1 MSQTLQK
8 LFTDAKATKS
18 VHPDQVDGFAFL
30 VTCGR
35 LILFAQLI
43 ENGKLVGDRIHVYTK
58 EPGDML
64 AFTENKNKDILLTF
78 AVDPETEV
86 LQLPIDVFNTIEEK
100 DEFTTALT
108 SWKKECGAEGDSFSL
123 DEFYDSLVI
132 KCKDADA
139 LFDTRI
145 QKRIQREAIETK
157 TLTTNLASVLDMKQ
171 VTDIE
176 TSSEPAVAQ
185 AIRKVATNAGIKIPE
200 HLTVDEKSV
209 ITPLDQVAMQSKF
222 RTRKIRLVNE
232 WADGESGSIFTHT
245 KVDRYPVSLHRHRD
259 KYVATTYFPD
269 KMPVTNTATK
279 EFSKTLEVNGW
290 TLYRT
295 FPTRV
300 LKLRDILSF
309 SFKGCTYDFSII
321 LLITVIL
328 SFVNLLAPYAT
339 GELVSSVIPQANH
352 NQLLIL
358 ALMLL
363 AAAFSQAML
372 GAGTAFAS
380 MRIEARAGY
389 ATLAAFLD
397 RVLSLP
403 APFFR
408 SYSSGDLAQRIM
420 GIESIRRALTT
431 ATITP
436 VLHAIYSVSYLGMI
450 FYYSA
455 TLALWAIVFVVLL
468 IIVMLVT
475 GFIQIHYQRQIQ
487 DSRGELDGLLRQLFT
502 SIEKIRVASA
512 ESRMFS
518 RWANLFQH
526 QRIAQF
532 KSLLANNVLL
542 TFNAGISAIST
553 IVVYYVYVNNVLA
566 SDSESSA
573 VSTGAFL
580 AFSAAF
586 AGVLSSGVALGSA
599 ITPLLTITP
608 IYKRL
613 KPIMET
619 VPEATV
625 LGEMTE
631 LKGKVAAKGI
641 SFQYETAE
649 TITLDNVSIEA
660 KPGQFIAI
668 VGPSGSGKS
677 TLLKMLLG
685 MEVASQGDIFYD
697 DIALQSL
704 DARFVRRQIGTV
716 MQDTRI
722 MTTSIM
728 QMLLGTT
735 TLTLDDAWAAAKIVG
750 IDKDIEAMPMQMFT
764 IVQDGTISGGQ
775 KQRIMIAR
783 AIIHKPRILFLDEA
797 TSALDQISQKHVTDS
812 IDALHCTRIVIAHR
826 LSTIMK
832 ADCIYVL
839 VDGKITEHGTYD
851 ELMKNN
857 AEFAELAK
865 RQLVAPG
872 EDLK

>member
-1 MSQTLQK
+1 
-8 LFTDAKATKS
+8 
-18 VHPDQVDGFAFL
+18 
-30 VTCGR
+30 
-35 LILFAQLI
+35 
-43 ENGKLVGDRIHVYTK
+43 
-58 EPGDML
+58 
-64 AFTENKNKDILLTF
+64 
-78 AVDPETEV
+78 
-86 LQLPIDVFNTIEEK
+86 
-100 DEFTTALT
+100 
-108 SWKKECGAEGDSFSL
+108 
-123 DEFYDSLVI
+123 
-132 KCKDADA
+132 
-139 LFDTRI
+139 
-145 QKRIQREAIETK
+145 
-157 TLTTNLASVLDMKQ
+157 
-171 VTDIE
+171 
-176 TSSEPAVAQ
+176 
-185 AIRKVATNAGIKIPE
+185 
-200 HLTVDEKSV
+200 
-209 ITPLDQVAMQSKF
+209 
-222 RTRKIRLVNE
+222 
-232 WADGESGSIFTHT
+232 
-245 KVDRYPVSLHRHRD
+245 
-259 KYVATTYFPD
+259 
-269 KMPVTNTATK
+269 
-279 EFSKTLEVNGW
+279 
-290 TLYRT
+290 
-295 FPTRV
+295 
-300 LKLRDILSF
+300 
-309 SFKGCTYDFSII
+309 
-321 LLITVIL
+321 
-328 SFVNLLAPYAT
+328 
-339 GELVSSVIPQANH
+339 
-352 NQLLIL
+352 
-358 ALMLL
+358 
-363 AAAFSQAML
+363 
-372 GAGTAFAS
+372 
-380 MRIEARAGY
+380 
-389 ATLAAFLD
+389 
-397 RVLSLP
+397 
-403 APFFR
+403 
-408 SYSSGDLAQRIM
+408 
-420 GIESIRRALTT
+420 
-431 ATITP
+431 
-436 VLHAIYSVSYLGMI
+436 MI

-475 GFIQIHYQRQIQ
+475 SFIQIHYQRQIQ

-518 RWANLFQH
+518 RWAKLFQQ